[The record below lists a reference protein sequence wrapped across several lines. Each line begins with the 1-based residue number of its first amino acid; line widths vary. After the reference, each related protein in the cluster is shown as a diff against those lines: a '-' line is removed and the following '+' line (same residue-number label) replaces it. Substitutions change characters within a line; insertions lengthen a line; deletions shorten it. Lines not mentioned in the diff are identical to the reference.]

1 MDARQRAVR
10 VHRGE
15 SPARRG
21 ALITVW
27 VDDLDAIVAEIA
39 SRGLEPDERETYDNG
54 VRKII
59 YRDDEDNELGFAGA
73 PASTEP

>member
-1 MDARQRAVR
+1 
-10 VHRGE
+10 
-15 SPARRG
+15 
-21 ALITVW
+21 
-27 VDDLDAIVAEIA
+27 
-39 SRGLEPDERETYDNG
+39 